1 MEESM
6 VLNLQMIAD
15 HLDELLWEHRMEARE
30 DVPRFRCCQVYWGQ
44 EQLEESAVYLV
55 PEELGSTF
63 PVDAYSYI
71 ACGDLHGAAPHIEG
85 LHRPVYQVMNLL
97 VSVFQKY
104 HDFENQLNQI
114 VTGGGSLVDLCR
126 AGSTFF

>member
-71 ACGDLHGAAPHIEG
+71 ACGDLHGAAPPH
-85 LHRPVYQVMNLL
+85 
-97 VSVFQKY
+97 
-104 HDFENQLNQI
+104 
-114 VTGGGSLVDLCR
+114 
-126 AGSTFF
+126 